1 MGLSSRHTEEETD
14 RSRRTVEGEESKK
27 EQEAMVRGRKR
38 EKGDE
43 KNGKRWRDGCTELPE
58 DRQMKGNA

>member
-14 RSRRTVEGEESKK
+14 RSGRTVEGTEGEE
-27 EQEAMVRGRKR
+27 EQEAMVQGRKR

-43 KNGKRWRDGCTELPE
+43 EMGRSGEMDAPTCQGT
-58 DRQMKGNA
+58 DR

>member
-1 MGLSSRHTEEETD
+1 M
-14 RSRRTVEGEESKK
+14 VEGKEGKE

-43 KNGKRWRDGCTELPE
+43 EM
-58 DRQMKGNA
+58 DRGGEMDALSCQRTDR